1 MAQVWCFNFLFL
13 TSQSITTARFRTY
26 TVSQRIWDSIF
37 RKASKASQLWS
48 NQIAELDIHKISQPW
63 SLSQP
68 PPKILRVFF
77 GFWRFSIH
85 DSIYGWS
92 IIHFFDAIGMR
103 WAIWP
108 LAMTDPWCWYI
119 NASKKGVYWW
129 DPCYHIYIAYIAYL
143 WVMVW
148 SKNSCGNFTM
158 ELPLKPWFHQA
169 LCGCE
174 NLMAIPW
181 HLGVR

>member
-1 MAQVWCFNFLFL
+1 MAQVWCFSFLFL
-13 TSQSITTARFRTY
+13 TSQSITTARFRMY

-108 LAMTDPWCWYI
+108 LAMTDPWCWYV
-119 NASKKGVYWW
+119 NANKKGVFVDGIHGTKQIAAPWINGMDKYPQKCYWQKCW
-129 DPCYHIYIAYIAYL
+129 IIFTDLKQGFFLGWFPLDP
-143 WVMVW
+143 
-148 SKNSCGNFTM
+148 FT
-158 ELPLKPWFHQA
+158 H
-169 LCGCE
+169 
-174 NLMAIPW
+174 
-181 HLGVR
+181 HR